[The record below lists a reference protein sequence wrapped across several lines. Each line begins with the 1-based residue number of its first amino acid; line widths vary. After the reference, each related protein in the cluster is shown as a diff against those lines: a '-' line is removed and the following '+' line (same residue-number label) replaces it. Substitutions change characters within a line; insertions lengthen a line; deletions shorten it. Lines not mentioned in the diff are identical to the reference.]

1 MKRLLPLL
9 LFGLVLTGNVAP
21 AAAQVTAQSADSLYA
36 VYLLSVVVPQPDVAH
51 YVVAYAHLL
60 EGTPY
65 AAGSLDRDS
74 VEQLQAHLQETDC
87 TIFVETVLALAR
99 TAAKRER
106 TWEAFGRELTA
117 LRYRDGR
124 IDGYPSRLHYFSDWI
139 IDNERR
145 GNVKEMTAALDCLGL
160 SKADV
165 KQRPYAKS
173 MWRLPQK
180 VVVAG
185 ERCNPYLVFY
195 TLDDGREMLYSYTYQ
210 YLGHSGEGGPYEEIE
225 PLLNVLLPSAVALYG
240 EPVVSSDPE
249 YTLMDEQ
256 EREKMRQ
263 PDFVGFRYAEWHIGE
278 KTKLTISAGGFYEG
292 ELTVHVDYTLEN
304 HLEQVA
310 SENAKIQEA

>member
-145 GNVKEMTAALDCLGL
+145 GNVKEMTAALGGVDDTLQLHFMSRHAHRYPALQRDTTLIGAIASQEKRLSGSTVSVLPAERLDSAALAGIQSGDIIAFTTDIDGL
-160 SKADV
+160 DIAHVGIALNENGTVRLIHASSI
-165 KQRPYAKS
+165 QRA
-173 MWRLPQK
+173 
-180 VVVAG
+180 VVIEKRA
-185 ERCNPYLVFY
+185 L
-195 TLDDGREMLYSYTYQ
+195 TLQLRENRRFT
-210 YLGHSGEGGPYEEIE
+210 GIRIIRP
-225 PLLNVLLPSAVALYG
+225 LNVTA
-240 EPVVSSDPE
+240 
-249 YTLMDEQ
+249 
-256 EREKMRQ
+256 RK
-263 PDFVGFRYAEWHIGE
+263 
-278 KTKLTISAGGFYEG
+278 
-292 ELTVHVDYTLEN
+292 
-304 HLEQVA
+304 
-310 SENAKIQEA
+310 

>member
-145 GNVKEMTAALDCLGL
+145 GNVKEMTAALGGVDDTLQLHFMSRHAHCYPALQRDTTLIGVIASQEKRLSGSTVSVLPAERLDSAALAGIQSGDIIAFTTDIDGL
-160 SKADV
+160 DIAHVATEQAAVGAQQVDRLVADGQ
-165 KQRPYAKS
+165 KQVRPSCFCTSPHGYFKEIK
-173 MWRLPQK
+173 L
-180 VVVAG
+180 
-185 ERCNPYLVFY
+185 
-195 TLDDGREMLYSYTYQ
+195 
-210 YLGHSGEGGPYEEIE
+210 SGF
-225 PLLNVLLPSAVALYG
+225 SCAA
-240 EPVVSSDPE
+240 
-249 YTLMDEQ
+249 
-256 EREKMRQ
+256 
-263 PDFVGFRYAEWHIGE
+263 
-278 KTKLTISAGGFYEG
+278 
-292 ELTVHVDYTLEN
+292 
-304 HLEQVA
+304 
-310 SENAKIQEA
+310 

>member
-145 GNVKEMTAALDCLGL
+145 GNVKEMTAALGGVDDTLQLHFMSRHAHCYPALQRDTTLIGVIASQEKRLSGSTVSVLPAECLDSAALAGIQSGDIIAFTTDIDGL
-160 SKADV
+160 DIAHVGIALNENGTVRRIHASSSQGAVVIEKRALTL
-165 KQRPYAKS
+165 QLRENRRFTGIRIIRP
-173 MWRLPQK
+173 
-180 VVVAG
+180 
-185 ERCNPYLVFY
+185 
-195 TLDDGREMLYSYTYQ
+195 
-210 YLGHSGEGGPYEEIE
+210 
-225 PLLNVLLPSAVALYG
+225 LNVTA
-240 EPVVSSDPE
+240 
-249 YTLMDEQ
+249 
-256 EREKMRQ
+256 RK
-263 PDFVGFRYAEWHIGE
+263 
-278 KTKLTISAGGFYEG
+278 
-292 ELTVHVDYTLEN
+292 
-304 HLEQVA
+304 
-310 SENAKIQEA
+310 

>member
-1 MKRLLPLL
+1 MLYKLQKRPLPVCILLGALL
-9 LFGLVLTGNVAP
+9 LIALILIRIFAPSDEAEPKVNSETGLLTEH
-21 AAAQVTAQSADSLYA
+21 SL
-36 VYLLSVVVPQPDVAH
+36 
-51 YVVAYAHLL
+51 
-60 EGTPY
+60 
-65 AAGSLDRDS
+65 
-74 VEQLQAHLQETDC
+74 
-87 TIFVETVLALAR
+87 TVLESA
-99 TAAKRER
+99 
-106 TWEAFGRELTA
+106 
-117 LRYRDGR
+117 
-124 IDGYPSRLHYFSDWI
+124 YFQ
-139 IDNERR
+139 
-145 GNVKEMTAALDCLGL
+145 EMTAALDRLGL

-185 ERCNPYLVFY
+185 EKCNPYLVFY

>member
-117 LRYRDGR
+117 LRYRDGLGQR
-124 IDGYPSRLHYFSDWI
+124 ETAKRLGISQMQVSRL
-139 IDNERR
+139 ERR
-145 GNVKEMTAALDCLGL
+145 VL
-160 SKADV
+160 S
-165 KQRPYAKS
+165 
-173 MWRLPQK
+173 RLR
-180 VVVAG
+180 A
-185 ERCNPYLVFY
+185 
-195 TLDDGREMLYSYTYQ
+195 
-210 YLGHSGEGGPYEEIE
+210 
-225 PLLNVLLPSAVALYG
+225 
-240 EPVVSSDPE
+240 
-249 YTLMDEQ
+249 
-256 EREKMRQ
+256 
-263 PDFVGFRYAEWHIGE
+263 IG
-278 KTKLTISAGGFYEG
+278 A
-292 ELTVHVDYTLEN
+292 
-304 HLEQVA
+304 QA
-310 SENAKIQEA
+310 

>member
-21 AAAQVTAQSADSLYA
+21 AAAQATPQSADSLYA

-74 VEQLQAHLQETDC
+74 AEQLQAHLQETDC

-117 LRYRDGR
+117 LRYRNGH

-139 IDNERR
+139 IDNEQR
-145 GNVKEMTAALDCLGL
+145 GNVKEMTAALGGVDDTLQLHFMSRHAHRYPALQRDTTLIGAIASQEKRLSGSTVSVLPAERLDSAALAGIQSGDIIAFTTDIDGL
-160 SKADV
+160 DIAHVGIALNENGTVRLIHASSSQGAVVIEKRALTL
-165 KQRPYAKS
+165 QLRENSRFTGIRIIRP
-173 MWRLPQK
+173 
-180 VVVAG
+180 
-185 ERCNPYLVFY
+185 
-195 TLDDGREMLYSYTYQ
+195 
-210 YLGHSGEGGPYEEIE
+210 
-225 PLLNVLLPSAVALYG
+225 LNV
-240 EPVVSSDPE
+240 
-249 YTLMDEQ
+249 
-256 EREKMRQ
+256 
-263 PDFVGFRYAEWHIGE
+263 
-278 KTKLTISAGGFYEG
+278 
-292 ELTVHVDYTLEN
+292 TVR
-304 HLEQVA
+304 
-310 SENAKIQEA
+310 K

>member
-145 GNVKEMTAALDCLGL
+145 GNVKEMTAALGGVDDTLQLHFMSRHAHRYPALQRDTTLIGVIASQEKRLSGSTVSVLPAERLDSAALAGIQSGDIIAFTTDIDGL
-160 SKADV
+160 DIAHVGIALNENGTVRLIHASSI
-165 KQRPYAKS
+165 QRA
-173 MWRLPQK
+173 
-180 VVVAG
+180 VVIEKRA
-185 ERCNPYLVFY
+185 L
-195 TLDDGREMLYSYTYQ
+195 TLQLRENRRFT
-210 YLGHSGEGGPYEEIE
+210 GIRIIRP
-225 PLLNVLLPSAVALYG
+225 LNVTA
-240 EPVVSSDPE
+240 
-249 YTLMDEQ
+249 
-256 EREKMRQ
+256 RK
-263 PDFVGFRYAEWHIGE
+263 
-278 KTKLTISAGGFYEG
+278 
-292 ELTVHVDYTLEN
+292 
-304 HLEQVA
+304 
-310 SENAKIQEA
+310 

>member
-21 AAAQVTAQSADSLYA
+21 AAAQVTAQPADSLYA
-36 VYLLSVVVPQPDVAH
+36 VSLLSVVVPQPAVAH

-106 TWEAFGRELTA
+106 TWEAFGRQLTA
-117 LRYRDGR
+117 LRYRNGH

-145 GNVKEMTAALDCLGL
+145 GNVKEMTAALGGVDDTLQLHFMSRHAHCYPALQRDTTLIGVIASQEKRLSGSTVSVLPAECLDSAALAGIQSGDIIAFTTDIDGL
-160 SKADV
+160 DIAHVGIALNENGTVRLIHASSSQGAVAIEKRALTL
-165 KQRPYAKS
+165 QLRENSRFTGIRIIRP
-173 MWRLPQK
+173 
-180 VVVAG
+180 
-185 ERCNPYLVFY
+185 
-195 TLDDGREMLYSYTYQ
+195 
-210 YLGHSGEGGPYEEIE
+210 
-225 PLLNVLLPSAVALYG
+225 LNVTA
-240 EPVVSSDPE
+240 
-249 YTLMDEQ
+249 
-256 EREKMRQ
+256 RK
-263 PDFVGFRYAEWHIGE
+263 
-278 KTKLTISAGGFYEG
+278 
-292 ELTVHVDYTLEN
+292 
-304 HLEQVA
+304 
-310 SENAKIQEA
+310 

>member
-74 VEQLQAHLQETDC
+74 VEQLQAHRQETDC

-145 GNVKEMTAALDCLGL
+145 GNVKEMTAALGGVDDTLQLHFMSRHAHRYPALQRDTTLIGAIASQEKRLSGSTVSVLPAERLDSAALAGIQSGDIIAFTTDIDGL
-160 SKADV
+160 DIAHVGIALNENGTVRLLHASSIQGAVVIEKRALTL
-165 KQRPYAKS
+165 QLRENRRFTGIRIIRP
-173 MWRLPQK
+173 
-180 VVVAG
+180 
-185 ERCNPYLVFY
+185 
-195 TLDDGREMLYSYTYQ
+195 
-210 YLGHSGEGGPYEEIE
+210 
-225 PLLNVLLPSAVALYG
+225 LNVTA
-240 EPVVSSDPE
+240 
-249 YTLMDEQ
+249 
-256 EREKMRQ
+256 RK
-263 PDFVGFRYAEWHIGE
+263 
-278 KTKLTISAGGFYEG
+278 
-292 ELTVHVDYTLEN
+292 
-304 HLEQVA
+304 
-310 SENAKIQEA
+310 

>member
-145 GNVKEMTAALDCLGL
+145 GNVKEMTAALGGVDDTLQLHFMSRHAHRYPALQRDTTLIGAIASQEKRLSGSTVSVLPAERLDSAALAGIQSGDIIAFTTDIDGL
-160 SKADV
+160 DIAHVGIALNENGTVRLIHASSIQGAVVIEKRALTL
-165 KQRPYAKS
+165 QLRENRRFTGIRIIRP
-173 MWRLPQK
+173 
-180 VVVAG
+180 
-185 ERCNPYLVFY
+185 
-195 TLDDGREMLYSYTYQ
+195 
-210 YLGHSGEGGPYEEIE
+210 
-225 PLLNVLLPSAVALYG
+225 LNVTA
-240 EPVVSSDPE
+240 
-249 YTLMDEQ
+249 
-256 EREKMRQ
+256 RK
-263 PDFVGFRYAEWHIGE
+263 
-278 KTKLTISAGGFYEG
+278 
-292 ELTVHVDYTLEN
+292 
-304 HLEQVA
+304 
-310 SENAKIQEA
+310 

>member
-145 GNVKEMTAALDCLGL
+145 GNVKEMTAALGGVDDTLQL
-160 SKADV
+160 HFMSRHVHRYPAL
-165 KQRPYAKS
+165 QRDTTLIGAIASQEKPHGH
-173 MWRLPQK
+173 PD
-180 VVVAG
+180 
-185 ERCNPYLVFY
+185 NP
-195 TLDDGREMLYSYTYQ
+195 
-210 YLGHSGEGGPYEEIE
+210 
-225 PLLNVLLPSAVALYG
+225 
-240 EPVVSSDPE
+240 
-249 YTLMDEQ
+249 
-256 EREKMRQ
+256 
-263 PDFVGFRYAEWHIGE
+263 
-278 KTKLTISAGGFYEG
+278 
-292 ELTVHVDYTLEN
+292 DYTQCRESSPPEGPARGRL
-304 HLEQVA
+304 L
-310 SENAKIQEA
+310 

>member
-21 AAAQVTAQSADSLYA
+21 AAAQATPQSADSLYA

-139 IDNERR
+139 IDNEQR
-145 GNVKEMTAALDCLGL
+145 GNVKEMTAALGGVDDTLQLHFMSRHAHCYPALQRDTTLIGVIASQEKRLSGSTVSVLPAECLDSAALAGIQSGDIIAFTTDIDGL
-160 SKADV
+160 DIAHVGIALNKNGTVRLIHASSSQGAVVIEKRALTL
-165 KQRPYAKS
+165 QLRENSRFTGIRIIRP
-173 MWRLPQK
+173 
-180 VVVAG
+180 
-185 ERCNPYLVFY
+185 
-195 TLDDGREMLYSYTYQ
+195 
-210 YLGHSGEGGPYEEIE
+210 
-225 PLLNVLLPSAVALYG
+225 LNV
-240 EPVVSSDPE
+240 
-249 YTLMDEQ
+249 
-256 EREKMRQ
+256 
-263 PDFVGFRYAEWHIGE
+263 
-278 KTKLTISAGGFYEG
+278 
-292 ELTVHVDYTLEN
+292 TVR
-304 HLEQVA
+304 
-310 SENAKIQEA
+310 K